1 MDKQYVLFRVMFTYT
16 VSPVTVLTSHSVF
29 LIFISNI
36 DISCDHGIRLLDTG
50 IKATLKC

>member
-1 MDKQYVLFRVMFTYT
+1 MDKQYVLFRIIFRYIVKLQF
-16 VSPVTVLTSHSVF
+16 SQVTVLILTSNV
-29 LIFISNI
+29 